1 MIRVQVQAGATGSR
15 EAEDRARAVALLG
28 MDAPNAAK
36 ANTARTLIEDDLSLF
51 LAYQRSGAGRRAQA
65 ALTAASLTLVTHVGG
80 VNTDTGE
87 AISSVFERLGDR
99 VYPRPGLW
107 LLRSPLTQGRV
118 AAVSGARGQFAISN
132 A

>member
-65 ALTAASLTLVTHVGG
+65 ALTAASMTLVTHVGG

-107 LLRSPLTQGRV
+107 LLRSPLTPGRV